1 MKTTTGTEITESVLD
16 PGCPWK
22 LPRLKWGFPP
32 YPYKKTPDEWR
43 TLLTRA
49 EQGEAEAECTVA
61 AMYEDG
67 CKTRA
72 GRVLVRRSARKALE
86 WYRRSAAHGDTSA
99 QTNLGVILSSAKAN
113 KEDRREALM
122 WLRKAA
128 RAGVASAIINAA
140 IMHRED
146 GDLRRAVSSF
156 RKATALGDDSARIQL
171 GIHYYWGRGIRANHS
186 MAVRLIRRATLGKDL
201 SEADRDDAFFYLGI
215 AYLEGNGVRA
225 SLQMAA
231 KLFHRA
237 NIDNDHPAARRLL
250 NRIAKRSTKA

>member
-1 MKTTTGTEITESVLD
+1 MKAKTGMEITESVLD
-16 PGCPWK
+16 SSCPWN
-22 LPRLKWGFPP
+22 LPRLKWEFAP
-32 YPYKKTPDEWR
+32 YPYKKTPNEWR
-43 TLLTRA
+43 ALLTRA
-49 EQGEAEAECTVA
+49 ERGDAEAECTVA
-61 AMYEDG
+61 ALYDDG

-72 GRVLVRRSARKALE
+72 GKLLVRRSARKALE

-99 QTNLGVILSSAKAN
+99 QTNLGAILSSTKAN
-113 KEDRREALM
+113 KQDRLEALM

-128 RAGVASAIINAA
+128 RAGVTSAIINAA

-146 GDLRRAVSSF
+146 RDLRRAVSWF
-156 RKATALGDDSARIQL
+156 KKATALGDDYARIQL
-171 GIHYYWGRGIRANHS
+171 GIHYYWGRGIRADHS
-186 MAVRLIRRATLGKDL
+186 TAVRLLRRATKGKNL

-215 AYLEGNGVRA
+215 AYLEGNGVRT

-250 NRIAKRSTKA
+250 NRIAKRSTKV